1 MCVLLYDK
9 FTSLKMGDDPS
20 WGIVLM
26 DILTYFLL
34 FSLISV
40 FHFEASALNWGHD
53 FHRVTKVWK
62 FCHVRHCTYKLF
74 SKIST

>member
-1 MCVLLYDK
+1 MLEPFWWSKTLMCVLLYDK
-9 FTSLKMGDDPS
+9 FTSLKMRDDPS

-40 FHFEASALNWGHD
+40 FHFEASALN
-53 FHRVTKVWK
+53 
-62 FCHVRHCTYKLF
+62 
-74 SKIST
+74 